1 MSATSYALEELEL
14 TFNEDLNGDGTT
26 GPTTTPIATNG
37 TTTLAQVANQ
47 YQLNPAGAE
56 TGPFLEFNGGPVT
69 TTSFPAGWT
78 PVGAVQTGDGYEVA
92 FKSTAGTYV
101 VWNVGSNGDYTSNA
115 TGILSGTSSEL
126 ADVEAAFG
134 DGKFAGAGV
143 DPATPTEI
151 ATNGTTTLAELE
163 VGGLSQNGDAYE
175 LNPLGGTG
183 GPLLELNGSVVTKG
197 QFPAGWTP
205 VGARQT
211 GNGYEVAFK
220 STAGTYVVWNTD
232 SNGDYTG
239 NATGIV
245 SGTSSTLEGVEA
257 NFGETFAG
265 ARGPSPTN
273 EIGSNGQLA
282 RVGNVYELNPAG
294 GGTGPLLK
302 TNGSVVTTGQFAA
315 GWTPVGAKQTGDGY
329 EVAFKSTAGTYVV
342 WNTDSN
348 GNYTGNAT
356 GILSS
361 TNSTQ
366 AQELEGLEANFVENF
381 ATGLTATMPTLIKAN
396 STTALELIGNLFELN
411 PTSGGTGPLL
421 ELDGAAITADQF
433 AAGWTPVGAEQTAT
447 GYEVAWGILAADQY
461 VVWNTDS
468 NGNYMSNATGI
479 VSGQDFTLEDLNPSF
494 GENLNGAPSLSAILV
509 TEPISGNNVNLSAQ
523 TQNTTIDLGG
533 NAARA
538 TGPGLDVAGASSSPT
553 FTGTPFAI
561 TLGANQ
567 DIVEYGLAPSSG
579 IETIANFVLGQ
590 DELNISMRGA
600 PDSALQFADMTI
612 GGQHAVGIYSLA
624 DPAHGVVLL
633 DLPTNETA
641 SALKNNHTM
650 FEGPVNLSH
659 ALIG

>member
-1 MSATSYALEELEL
+1 M
-14 TFNEDLNGDGTT
+14 
-26 GPTTTPIATNG
+26 
-37 TTTLAQVANQ
+37 
-47 YQLNPAGAE
+47 
-56 TGPFLEFNGGPVT
+56 
-69 TTSFPAGWT
+69 
-78 PVGAVQTGDGYEVA
+78 
-92 FKSTAGTYV
+92 

-220 STAGTYVVWNTD
+220 STAGTVCGLEHRQQRRLHGQRH
-232 SNGDYTG
+232 GDCVGHKLDAGGRGSQLRRDLRRGQGPVADERDWT
-239 NATGIV
+239 ATAE
-245 SGTSSTLEGVEA
+245 SSL
-257 NFGETFAG
+257 
-265 ARGPSPTN
+265 
-273 EIGSNGQLA
+273 

-381 ATGLTATMPTLIKAN
+381 ATGLTATMPTPIKAN
-396 STTALELIGNLFELN
+396 STTALESIGNLFELN

-650 FEGPVNLSH
+650 FEGPVEPEVTR
-659 ALIG
+659 